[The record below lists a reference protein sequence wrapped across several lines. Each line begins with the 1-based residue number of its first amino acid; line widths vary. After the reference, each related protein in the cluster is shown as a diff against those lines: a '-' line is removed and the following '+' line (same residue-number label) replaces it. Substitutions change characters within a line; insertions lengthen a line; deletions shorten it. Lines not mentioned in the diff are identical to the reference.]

1 MLKSPYIISDII
13 IVYLN
18 DDTIYNPRSS
28 GHLSTR
34 KLNELLMQKL
44 FPYFYEILSDN
55 DPIPLFFFGNN
66 VSQDYKV
73 PFLKHIWK
81 NLLIYLCLY

>member
-1 MLKSPYIISDII
+1 
-13 IVYLN
+13 VYLN
-18 DDTIYNPRSS
+18 DDTIYNPRQS

-55 DPIPLFFFGNN
+55 DPIPLYG
-66 VSQDYKV
+66 
-73 PFLKHIWK
+73 LK
-81 NLLIYLCLY
+81 LLSSILEKAPSFIRSLNEINSS